1 MSKPRKCKK
10 VECEVVFIKKT
21 SLQSYCSPY
30 CASKHKKPKIK
41 KPIPQISD
49 KRKAELNF
57 YSRQRKRLIFEQL
70 KKNMKTSCERCNKIG
85 SVEIHHLI
93 YRSEQPYHPEIHNT
107 KNLTLVC
114 RECHSFYHQ
123 KKSNRNEIV
132 KERKLYLLFN
142 HLPNE

>member
-1 MSKPRKCKK
+1 MSKPKKCKA
-10 VECEVVFIKKT
+10 CEKEFEVKNFCQK
-21 SLQSYCSPY
+21 YCSPY

-114 RECHSFYHQ
+114 RECHSWYHE
-123 KKSNRNEIV
+123 KKSNRDEIV
-132 KERKLYLLFN
+132 EERGLKELFKN
-142 HLPNE
+142 